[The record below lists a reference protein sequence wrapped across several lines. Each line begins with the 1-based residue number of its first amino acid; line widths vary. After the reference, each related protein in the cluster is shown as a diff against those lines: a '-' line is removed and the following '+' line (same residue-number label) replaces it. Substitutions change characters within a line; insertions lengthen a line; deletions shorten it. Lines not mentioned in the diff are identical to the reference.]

1 MPDDLTPGVHLTPAV
16 VDVRGVGLNA
26 DVNDEQKI
34 NHAVDDEENE
44 AGGGVDSRRQET
56 ELERRDDR
64 HEHQQYRGDQVPLPG
79 ELAVRFD
86 DPGAVHPLGQRQLA
100 SFDHLEGVAVLV
112 PRRSR
117 RPRALALIVQ
127 LPVVERAVAVAVA
140 VAVVPFV
147 ALLLLAKADRL
158 RLVYLLRV
166 SRHGIFG
173 ARDLHVR
180 ESLGEGPSVAGLLDL
195 RVLLLGLQHG
205 LRADVV
211 PV

>member
-26 DVNDEQKI
+26 DVHDEQKV
-34 NHAVDDEENE
+34 NHAVDDEEDQ
-44 AGGGVDSRRQET
+44 AGGGVDSRRQKT

-100 SFDHLEGVAVLV
+100 SFDHLERVPVLV

-127 LPVVERAVAVAVA
+127 LPVVERAVAI
-140 VAVVPFV
+140 AVVPFV

-166 SRHGIFG
+166 SRHGVFG